1 MPNTSN
7 KRVLINGD
15 LYKELNSDTV
25 SLKIGCM
32 TTISKT
38 KVSPECT
45 KNLIYLNTNLAKK
58 LLVPSRSYFPYYI
71 KENTIKLG
79 PSVGIIISSKNPNN
93 QVPKG
98 KQGRVYKEMIVYGKD
113 KGLFIFIFYAEGVN
127 WQRRSI
133 NGYTINNSGKWI
145 KGNFALPTIVY
156 NRINYRSIESR
167 KNIRALFKKL
177 ENEPHIYVFNTRFL
191 NKWEVHETLHSIPAC
206 QKFLAN
212 TMKYSR
218 KNLRILLEK
227 HKEVF
232 LKPINN
238 SRGHGIIKIISTH
251 HNSFLYSKADKNIP
265 KWHSCSS
272 FYTLFEAL
280 NRMGIKENR
289 YLIQEGIDLAKV
301 NNQVFDLRTQVQKDG
316 NGRWVITGVGA
327 RIAGKNRFVTHIPNG
342 GTAASYEN
350 VINTSYGKSSSKKTK
365 IDQGLQTICSII
377 PPTLEEG
384 LKIKLAILSLDIG
397 VDSEGD
403 MWLLEVN
410 SKPASFDEND
420 IRLKHLHYLTDYFVY
435 AAQKISKE

>member
-7 KRVLINGD
+7 KGVFINGD
-15 LYKELNSDTV
+15 LSKELNSNTV

-32 TTISKT
+32 TTESKI
-38 KVSPECT
+38 KVSPEST
-45 KNLIYLNTNLAKK
+45 NNLIYLNSSLAKK
-58 LLVPSRSYFPYYI
+58 LLVPSRSYLAYDI
-71 KENTIKLG
+71 KRNTIKLG

-93 QVPKG
+93 QIPKG
-98 KQGRVYKEMIVYGKD
+98 KQGRLYKEMIVYGKN
-113 KGLFIFIFYAEGVN
+113 KGLFVFIFYAEGVN
-127 WQRRSI
+127 WKKRIIS
-133 NGYTINNSGKWI
+133 GYTINNSGKWV
-145 KGNFALPTIVY
+145 KGNFSLPTIVY
-156 NRINYRSIESR
+156 NRINYRSIESK
-167 KNIRALFKKL
+167 KNIKLLFKRL
-177 ENEPHIYVFNTRFL
+177 ENDNNIFVFNTRFL
-191 NKWEVHETLHSIPAC
+191 NKWEVHEILHSIPSC
-206 QKFLAN
+206 QRFLPD
-212 TMKYSR
+212 TMKHSR
-218 KNLRILLEK
+218 KNLRALLGK

-238 SRGHGIIKIISTH
+238 SRGHGIIKIVSSH

-280 NRMGIKENR
+280 NRMGIRENR

-350 VINTSYGKSSSKKTK
+350 VINTVYGKKSSEKAK
-365 IDQGLQTICSII
+365 IDQGLQAICSLI
-377 PPTLEEG
+377 PPALEEG

-397 VDSEGD
+397 VDNKGD
-403 MWLLEVN
+403 LWLLEVN

-420 IRLKHLHYLTDYFVY
+420 IRLKHLDYLTDYFVY